1 MFVHG
6 EVVTW
11 LNNDRTPGQGI
22 ILSKVTDQLLS
33 NATGYW
39 RVQPIDMHSN
49 RAYTE
54 EERQQGYA
62 IRHQAHHRIHLVEDQ
77 DLFNNQSYCIIE
89 LS

>member
-1 MFVHG
+1 MFIHG

-11 LNNDRTPGQGI
+11 INGDNSPGQGI

-39 RVQPIDMHSN
+39 RVQPVSMGAS
-49 RAYTE
+49 YTD
-54 EERQQGYA
+54 EERACGYA

-89 LS
+89 TS